1 MIDKDTHM
9 AKYTVAVEWIMWTD
23 VDVEAES
30 LDEAI
35 RLVEAMPD
43 LPKNGE
49 YLDSSFKVNREITE
63 ENNLEEV

>member
-1 MIDKDTHM
+1 M
-9 AKYTVAVEWIMWTD
+9 AKYTVSVEWVMYTD

-43 LPKNGE
+43 LPKDGE
-49 YLDSSFKVNREITE
+49 YLNRSFKVNREITE
-63 ENNLEEV
+63 ELNSQEEV

>member
-1 MIDKDTHM
+1 M
-9 AKYTVAVEWIMWTD
+9 AKYTVAGEW
-23 VDVEAES
+23 
-30 LDEAI
+30 I